1 MDKDKIRAFC
11 EALIESYQVSE
22 SMVNHDRGTYA
33 DEVALEK
40 EIENLR
46 NELNE
51 LLK

>member
-11 EALIESYQVSE
+11 EGLIESYKTSE
-22 SMVNHDRGTYA
+22 AMVNHDRGTYE

-40 EIENLR
+40 EIESLKI
-46 NELNE
+46 ELNE